1 MRSRTTARFRDLLAA
16 VPAEVRAKADAAYA
30 LWANN
35 PWHPSLRFK
44 KVHSSLP
51 IYPVRIDLNWR
62 AVGVQQDD
70 AMVWFWIG
78 THADYE
84 KLPASL

>member
-1 MRSRTTARFRDLLAA
+1 
-16 VPAEVRAKADAAYA
+16 
-30 LWANN
+30 
-35 PWHPSLRFK
+35 
-44 KVHSSLP
+44 VHSSLP